1 MAAASF
7 LGHLQTNEETA
18 MTLDYIITLR
28 KAINLKVLSLTEL
41 AKYTFRLNLIKFYLF
56 QNICNKMLV
65 KV

>member
-1 MAAASF
+1 MAEASF

-18 MTLDYIITLR
+18 MTLDYITTLR

-41 AKYTFRLNLIKFYLF
+41 AKYTLRFNLIKFYLL
-56 QNICNKMLV
+56 QNIFKKMLV